1 MEQNPPLPF
10 GKMSLAR
17 YRRGIVTTSE
27 MCSKPSRAGRFL
39 CLTAENGRP
48 PAWCGPEALKSLGGS
63 WIPAIS
69 EAPNRGEGC
78 SLWRIIAANAQRK
91 YYLTPRLCTKYLA
104 LVRRAGTRFP
114 EKVEAV
120 LLKQG
125 GRMPR

>member
-1 MEQNPPLPF
+1 MEQNLPSPF

-17 YRRGIVTTSE
+17 YRRGIAATSE
-27 MCSKPSRAGRFL
+27 TYSKHSQAGRFL
-39 CLTAENGRP
+39 CLTVESGRL
-48 PAWCGPEALKSLGGS
+48 PAWCGLEALKSLGGS

-78 SLWRIIAANAQRK
+78 SLWRIIAERAQRK

-104 LVRRAGTRFP
+104 LARKAGTRFP